1 VSGTLNQTGPTNAGL
16 TESSLQ
22 ALRSNPAALLR
33 GIADERQSSRSSALF
48 QLIVT
53 VTLYFSLVGTAG
65 WAFNH
70 GYWAAL
76 ALVPITAG
84 LLVRLFVLQHDCGH
98 RSFFTSNKA
107 NDRVGSLLGTLTM
120 TPYFA
125 WRRFHAIHHATSGD
139 LDRRGRGGEIWVMTV
154 AEYTKASPWARFQY
168 RLYRNPITLFVVG
181 PLYIFGLVQRTFKD
195 VPKTWKRERNNILF
209 TNFGMLVLHGGWIMT
224 MGWQSWL
231 AVVFPT
237 VWLASA
243 AGIWLFYVQHQY
255 EEAYYQPKEEWN
267 YALAALD
274 GSSHYRLPKILQ
286 WFSGNIGLHHLHHLD
301 SKIPNYR
308 LEKVLKAHPELKAGV
323 EFTIRDSLKCSSMK
337 LWDEEAGKMIK
348 FPKPAELRSWEQQ
361 LSNEKVAPRSVEK
374 SKSAKNSTSDT
385 FEAA

>member
-1 VSGTLNQTGPTNAGL
+1 MNQSTTSVVDTS
-16 TESSLQ
+16 TESGQS
-22 ALRSNPAALLR
+22 LRSNPAALLR
-33 GIADERQSSRSSALF
+33 SIAGERQSSRFSALF
-48 QLIVT
+48 QLV
-53 VTLYFSLVGTAG
+53 VTLTLFLTLVGFAG
-65 WAFNH
+65 WAWNE
-70 GYWAAL
+70 GQMAAI
-76 ALVPITAG
+76 ALVPITGG

-107 NDRVGSLLGTLTM
+107 NDLVGSLLGTLTL

-154 AEYTKASPWARFQY
+154 AEYAKASRWDRLKY
-168 RLYRNPITLFVVG
+168 RMYRHPLTLFVVG
-181 PLYIFGLVQRTFKD
+181 PLYIFGIVQRTFKD
-195 VPKTWKRERNNILF
+195 VPKTWKRERANILF
-209 TNFGMLVLHGGWIMT
+209 TNLGLAILHGGWLLT
-224 MGWQSWL
+224 MGWQSYL
-231 AVVFPT
+231 AIVFPT

-255 EEAYYQPKEEWN
+255 EDAYYQPKDEWN

-274 GSSHYRLPKILQ
+274 GSSHYRLPKVLQ

-308 LEKVLKAHPELKAGV
+308 LEKVLAAHPELKAGV
-323 EFTIRDSLKCSSMK
+323 EINLWSSLKCSSMK
-337 LWDEEAGKMIK
+337 LWDEEAGIMVK
-348 FPKPAELRSWEQQ
+348 FPSQEKLRSWEKD
-361 LSNEKVAPRSVEK
+361 LTGNKVSPRSVEDSK
-374 SKSAKNSTSDT
+374 KAKVSDPSKSDS